1 MNVAVTSQA
10 SGVNLLG
17 ATQEQECEGV
27 IIVRGIQA
35 LGVESKLSHH
45 ILRGNGSHLN
55 VR

>member
-10 SGVNLLG
+10 SGVDVLG
-17 ATQEQECEGV
+17 ARQRQECEGV

-45 ILRGNGSHLN
+45 ILGGNGGQPN